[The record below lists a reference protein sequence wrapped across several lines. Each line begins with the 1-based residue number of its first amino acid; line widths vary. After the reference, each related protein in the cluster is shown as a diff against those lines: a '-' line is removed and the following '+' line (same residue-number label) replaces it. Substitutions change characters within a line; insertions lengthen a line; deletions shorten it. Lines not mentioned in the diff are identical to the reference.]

1 MCAGYDYN
9 PTLLNLQC
17 LILGLKDLT
26 LKFKKKKQ
34 LLLLLYSYGA
44 FHLSE
49 LAGRTS
55 LLANEMGFFQR
66 VLLKN
71 HLLCAYYLGFD

>member
-26 LKFKKKKQ
+26 LKFKKKKN
-34 LLLLLYSYGA
+34 SYFCYYTLTALSICQNWPVGPVCWQMKWA
-44 FHLSE
+44 FS
-49 LAGRTS
+49 R
-55 LLANEMGFFQR
+55 GF
-66 VLLKN
+66 
-71 HLLCAYYLGFD
+71 C